1 MTAGFALSALLAVA
15 ATAPQ
20 PSSVKQVFDSLESV
34 RHFHD
39 VAISRDGRSVAWS
52 ERAKDAKGQDQLGRV
67 FVAAAG
73 AAKPRRLTGAAGGKD
88 AKEKGA
94 AFSPDGS
101 RVAFLSDAGT
111 PGKTQ
116 IWVASV
122 KAGGA
127 APRKLTRVKGQLDH
141 LRWSPDG
148 RSIAFL
154 FVEGSEQETGALVA
168 HKRDSGVV
176 AEEPEIQRIAVA
188 DASTGA
194 VRTVSPEK
202 LYVYDYDWA
211 PDGRSFAAEAAV
223 GSGTDNYWL
232 AQLYVVDAE
241 TGAERAIWKPPLQIA
256 WPRFSPDG
264 KWIAVIHGIM

>member
-52 ERAKDAKGQDQLGRV
+52 ERAKDAKDQ
-67 FVAAAG
+67 
-73 AAKPRRLTGAAGGKD
+73 
-88 AKEKGA
+88 GA

-127 APRKLTRVKGQLDH
+127 APRKLTRVKG
-141 LRWSPDG
+141 
-148 RSIAFL
+148 
-154 FVEGSEQETGALVA
+154 
-168 HKRDSGVV
+168 
-176 AEEPEIQRIAVA
+176 
-188 DASTGA
+188 
-194 VRTVSPEK
+194 
-202 LYVYDYDWA
+202 
-211 PDGRSFAAEAAV
+211 
-223 GSGTDNYWL
+223 
-232 AQLYVVDAE
+232 
-241 TGAERAIWKPPLQIA
+241 
-256 WPRFSPDG
+256 
-264 KWIAVIHGIM
+264 